1 MVADPAIFF
10 PDPFAPQVPQ
20 KRQAIQRPR
29 LHPEKLDKLSK
40 GLDNTPEVAGIKK
53 IVRREAAV
61 RRDSGVRQYV
71 PAVNIPMARQA
82 PQRFNQHPKG

>member
-1 MVADPAIFF
+1 MCPSKRKRVHVPMVADPAFFF
-10 PDPFAPQVPQ
+10 PDPFAPQVPK
-20 KRQAIQRPR
+20 KRQAIQRTR

-61 RRDSGVRQYV
+61 RRDSGVRQ
-71 PAVNIPMARQA
+71 
-82 PQRFNQHPKG
+82 